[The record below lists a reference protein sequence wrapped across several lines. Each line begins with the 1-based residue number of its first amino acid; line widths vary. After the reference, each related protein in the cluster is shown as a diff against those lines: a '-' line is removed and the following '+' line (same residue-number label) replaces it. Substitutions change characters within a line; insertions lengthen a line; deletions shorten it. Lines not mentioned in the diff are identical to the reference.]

1 MYDHQLLKLVQSR
14 HKVLLRVVLVFVVL
28 LAFLNLGGTIQGY
41 QNRQEYMLSPS
52 EFTATKKQAAKH
64 HDDTFANMSYSQYQ
78 EEQKYLIAP
87 QDKQKL
93 YAPSF
98 TGLVMTIVSYA
109 IPLLVGMAM
118 AGIDQASGLNAA
130 LFTSRFRRRQLFS
143 VRYGYGLAYLLG
155 ATTAGIA
162 ITLLGYYAAV
172 PAMYVGLSGAN
183 IVGALLL
190 NLAVNSFM
198 FTVGIGVGTI
208 FSSPFWMGVFGLFGT
223 WFGMSAIER
232 FINSIRFYGPVKKSF
247 WHMLIPSGNQLFW
260 LLFIG
265 AMLASVGGY
274 FLIRWLFDR
283 ISLEHS
289 GDVLLLPK
297 LRWLI
302 LAYALV
308 VIPYTFDDWILQ
320 NRLISYVVSIG
331 MVIGLGV
338 WWQRREHVGSQTSLK
353 TKTV

>member
-1 MYDHQLLKLVQSR
+1 
-14 HKVLLRVVLVFVVL
+14 
-28 LAFLNLGGTIQGY
+28 
-41 QNRQEYMLSPS
+41 
-52 EFTATKKQAAKH
+52 
-64 HDDTFANMSYSQYQ
+64 
-78 EEQKYLIAP
+78 
-87 QDKQKL
+87 
-93 YAPSF
+93 
-98 TGLVMTIVSYA
+98 
-109 IPLLVGMAM
+109 M
-118 AGIDQASGLNAA
+118 AGVDQASGLNAA
-130 LFTSRFRRRQLFS
+130 LFTSRFRRRQMFS

-155 ATTAGIA
+155 ATTVGIG
-162 ITLLGYYAAV
+162 ITLLGFYAAV

-208 FSSPFWMGVFGLFGT
+208 FASPFWMGVFGLFGT

-247 WHMLIPSGNQLFW
+247 WHTLIPSGNQLFW
-260 LLFIG
+260 VLFIG
-265 AMLASVGGY
+265 AILASVGGY